1 MQGRQQTPGAN
12 NYVTPNGPQNGLV
25 WGVTMALGVTE
36 VPVVRGINFRSVLG
50 LVEKTLIMSVFK

>member
-12 NYVTPNGPQNGLV
+12 NYVTPSGPQNGLV

-36 VPVVRGINFRSVLG
+36 VPVVYFGSVLG